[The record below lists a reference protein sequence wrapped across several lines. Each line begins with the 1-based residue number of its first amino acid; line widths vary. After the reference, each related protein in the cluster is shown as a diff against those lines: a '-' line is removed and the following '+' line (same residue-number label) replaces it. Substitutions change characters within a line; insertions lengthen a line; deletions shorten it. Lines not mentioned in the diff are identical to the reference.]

1 MNTNRRTHG
10 WSGSVKSFLEHPK
23 SVVESSLEE
32 HLNGLLGMN
41 ASKSQVEAWL
51 EEIDVLKQS
60 FRDLAIARTDSLDW
74 SIILEFELPLEGG
87 RRPDVIIL
95 GPDRIFVLEFKQD
108 PILQRSSLDQVA
120 AYARDLSEY
129 HSKSHGIEV
138 IPFLI
143 PTKTNDKSE
152 SRDVVKV
159 LSPDKIASTLDG
171 FPIAKIIDLKD
182 WLEGDYAPL
191 PTLIAAAKMIFSN
204 ERLPAIKRA
213 ESYGVAKAVI
223 RLKEI
228 AASSLQNSDRSLAF
242 VSGVPGAGKTLVGL
256 QFVYD
261 KSDQSSQAIFLSGN
275 GPLVE
280 VLRDALKSKAF
291 VRDLHAFIKS
301 YGTTAKVPK
310 QNIIVFDEAQR
321 AWDASHMMIQKAV
334 EFSEPEL
341 LISIGER
348 IPGWATLVGLIGH
361 GQEIHTGEEAGISGW
376 FDALKS
382 EHAISDW
389 KVYVPPRFAEAFPG
403 KTVIE
408 YPELDLNHT
417 LRSKQAEHL
426 HLWVENLLAGKFAEA
441 SIYAQKIW
449 LQNFPIFITRN
460 LDEAKEY
467 VTTRFEGEKSKRYG
481 ILASSKDRILPEYGI
496 KNGFQDTKRV
506 KNAKWYNEDL
516 GTKGSCCNME
526 EAVTE
531 FGCQGLELDMAIVA
545 WGNDFTWTGK
555 SWELRKMR
563 TRIPQVDPHQLRLN
577 SYRVLLTRSR
587 EGIIVFI
594 PPITEFDLTEHA
606 FLAGGAR
613 ILDSEIPL
621 AEIS

>member
-60 FRDLAIARTDSLDW
+60 FRDLAVARTDSLDW

-108 PILQRSSLDQVA
+108 PVFHRSSLDQVA

-143 PTKTNDKSE
+143 PTKTKDKSE

-171 FPIAKIIDLKD
+171 FPIAKIIDLQD
-182 WLEGDYAPL
+182 WLEGEYAPL

-228 AASSLQNSDRSLAF
+228 AASSLQNSERSLAF

-261 KSDQSSQAIFLSGN
+261 ESDQSSQAIFLSGN

-301 YGTTAKVPK
+301 YGTTAKIPK

-321 AWDASHMMIQKAV
+321 AWDASHMMIKKAV

-341 LISIGER
+341 LIAIGER

-382 EHAISDW
+382 DHAISDW
-389 KVYVPPRFAEAFPG
+389 KVYAPPRFADAFPG

-426 HLWVENLLAGKFAEA
+426 HLWVENLLAGKFADA

-449 LQNFPIFITRN
+449 LQNFPIFVTRN

-481 ILASSKDRILPEYGI
+481 ILASSKDRILSEYGI

-526 EAVTE
+526 EVVTE

-594 PPITEFDLTEHA
+594 PPIREFDLTEHA

>member
-60 FRDLAIARTDSLDW
+60 FRDLAVARTDSLDW

-108 PILQRSSLDQVA
+108 PVLQRSSLDQVA

-143 PTKTNDKSE
+143 PTKTKDKSE

-171 FPIAKIIDLKD
+171 FPIAKIIDLQD
-182 WLEGDYAPL
+182 WLEGEYAPL

-228 AASSLQNSDRSLAF
+228 AASSLQNSERSLAF

-261 KSDQSSQAIFLSGN
+261 ESDQSSQAIFLSGN

-301 YGTTAKVPK
+301 YGTTAKIPK

-321 AWDASHMMIQKAV
+321 AWDASHMMIKKAV

-341 LISIGER
+341 LIAIGER

-382 EHAISDW
+382 DHAISDW
-389 KVYVPPRFAEAFPG
+389 KVYAPPRFADAFPG

-426 HLWVENLLAGKFAEA
+426 HLWVENLLAGKFADA

-449 LQNFPIFITRN
+449 LQNFPIFVTRN

-481 ILASSKDRILPEYGI
+481 ILASSKDRILSEYGI

-526 EAVTE
+526 EVVTE

-594 PPITEFDLTEHA
+594 PPIREFDLTEHA